1 MNPYSSMH
9 RLNFSNNFG
18 IDDSKDKFC
27 SEQKYQLNT
36 RTPLQIRFNDNN
48 NNYNIDDNI
57 SKKFLKLTTNRKIQF
72 NNDNTQMKPIIEN
85 KYESS
90 DEKNNV
96 EGNNSHDNCYFMYT
110 PLKILELSNKKFV
123 NDDFNNGINIETPK
137 INYEEYSQTKY
148 NYVVSSDKNQLE
160 NYIKTPLKPDLYYN

>member
-9 RLNFSNNFG
+9 RLKFSNNFG
-18 IDDSKDKFC
+18 IDDSKHKFC
-27 SEQKYQLNT
+27 SEQKCQLNT
-36 RTPLQIRFNDNN
+36 RTPLQLRLNNNN
-48 NNYNIDDNI
+48 NNYNNDDNI
-57 SKKFLKLTTNRKIQF
+57 SKKFIKFTTNRKIQF

-96 EGNNSHDNCYFMYT
+96 EGNNIHDNCYCMYT